1 MAILIRFHFLIFF
14 WENFNKINIC
24 KIDIVPFLFPEYFL
38 DSFFFEIGE
47 IRHDGCSTMTIGIII
62 NLDNL
67 IWEIRR
73 SGNHLLKKEEKN
85 LNLNLEKL

>member
-1 MAILIRFHFLIFF
+1 
-14 WENFNKINIC
+14 
-24 KIDIVPFLFPEYFL
+24 
-38 DSFFFEIGE
+38 
-47 IRHDGCSTMTIGIII
+47 MTIGIII